1 MIHERPDTNFIGSGR
16 VLSKRLYYE
25 ESYLQEFKGKILEK
39 VEIDDKPALILDNTC
54 FYPTSG
60 GQPNDLGY
68 IQGVPIVNV
77 IEGGEK
83 IIHLLKE
90 DIEEE
95 CGDTVMGK
103 INWERRFDHMQQ
115 HSGQHILSAAFE
127 KLWNADT
134 VSFNLGDEICTLD
147 IMKDSITSEEVKK
160 AEILSNNIV
169 LENKPIKAYFVDQ
182 DRANELNLR
191 KTPPQKGDIRI
202 VEIMD
207 FDICA
212 CCGTHCGTTGEVG
225 LIKILKWE
233 KRGVKIRLDF
243 ICGERS
249 LKDYYWKNELIKN
262 ISNKL
267 TIKDSELGEAV
278 VRMLEERKETRKEL
292 REVKEKLQEYEAK
305 RLIDEASI
313 RDNGIRIIDKVF
325 EENNFQEVRG
335 LVQKIINL
343 DDSVVVLAG
352 VKNKGEGEGVKILFA
367 CSKVLKYDMNELI
380 REAGEFIEG
389 RGGGAPNFAQAG
401 GKKTEGIEDALNF
414 ALEHFENLLKNEK
427 K

>member
-1 MIHERPDTNFIGSGR
+1 MTE
-16 VLSKRLYYE
+16 RLYYQD
-25 ESYLQEFKGKILEK
+25 SYLKEFSAKVLKKIK
-39 VEIDDKPALILDNTC
+39 IDNQTAVVLDETA

-60 GQPNDLGY
+60 GQPYDKGV
-68 IQGVPIVNV
+68 IQDVPVV
-77 IEGGEK
+77 EVAEEGDEIIHILKKELKEK
-83 IIHLLKE
+83 INSE
-90 DIEEE
+90 
-95 CGDTVMGK
+95 VVGK
-103 INWERRFDHMQQ
+103 IDWKRRFDHMQQ

-134 VSFNLGDEICTLD
+134 VSFYLGDEICTLD
-147 IMKDSITSEEVKK
+147 IMKDNITSEEVKK

-169 LENKPIKAYFVDQ
+169 LENKPIKVYFVNQ
-182 DRANELNLR
+182 ERANELNLR
-191 KTPPQKGDIRI
+191 KIPPQKEDVRI
-202 VEIMD
+202 VEIKD

-243 ICGERS
+243 ICGKRS

-267 TIKDSELGEAV
+267 TIKDTELGEAV
-278 VRMLEERKETRKEL
+278 ERMLEERKETRKEL
-292 REVKEKLQEYEAK
+292 KEIKEKLQEYEAK
-305 RLIDEASI
+305 RLIDESSI
-313 RDNGIRIIDKVF
+313 RDDGIRIINKVF
-325 EENNFQEVRG
+325 EEKNFQEARG

-343 DDSVVVLAG
+343 NDSVVVLAG
-352 VKNKGEGEGVKILFA
+352 IKNKGEGEGAKILFS
-367 CSKVLKYDMNELI
+367 CSRVLKYDMNGLI
-380 REAGEFIEG
+380 REAGKFIEG

-414 ALEHFENLLKNEK
+414 ASEHFQEFIK

>member
-1 MIHERPDTNFIGSGR
+1 MTE
-16 VLSKRLYYE
+16 RLYYQD
-25 ESYLQEFKGKILEK
+25 SYLKEFRAKVLKKIK
-39 VEIDDKPALILDNTC
+39 IDNQTAVVLDETA

-60 GQPNDLGY
+60 GQPYDKGV
-68 IQGVPIVNV
+68 IQDVPVV
-77 IEGGEK
+77 EVAEEGDEIIHILKKELKEK
-83 IIHLLKE
+83 INSE
-90 DIEEE
+90 
-95 CGDTVMGK
+95 VVGK
-103 INWERRFDHMQQ
+103 IDWRRRFDHMQQ

-134 VSFNLGDEICTLD
+134 VSFYLGDEICTLD
-147 IMKDSITSEEVKK
+147 IMKDNITSEEVKK

-169 LENKPIKAYFVDQ
+169 LENKPIKVYFVNQ
-182 DRANELNLR
+182 KRANELNLR
-191 KTPPQKGDIRI
+191 KIPPQKEDIRI
-202 VEIMD
+202 VEIKD

-243 ICGERS
+243 ICGKRS

-267 TIKDSELGEAV
+267 TIKDTELGEAV
-278 VRMLEERKETRKEL
+278 ERMLEERKEARKES
-292 REVKEKLQEYEAK
+292 REIKEKLQEYEAK
-305 RLIDEASI
+305 RLIGESSI
-313 RDNGIRIIDKVF
+313 RDDGIRIINKVF
-325 EENNFQEVRG
+325 EEKNFQEARG

-343 DDSVVVLAG
+343 NDSVVVLAG
-352 VKNKGEGEGVKILFA
+352 IKNKGEGAKILFA
-367 CSKVLKYDMNELI
+367 CSRVLKYDMNGLI
-380 REAGEFIEG
+380 REAGKFIEG

-401 GKKTEGIEDALNF
+401 GKKAEGIEDALNF
-414 ALEHFENLLKNEK
+414 ASEHFQEFIK

>member
-1 MIHERPDTNFIGSGR
+1 MTE
-16 VLSKRLYYE
+16 RLYYQD
-25 ESYLQEFKGKILEK
+25 SYLKEFKAKVIKKIK
-39 VEIDDKPALILDNTC
+39 IDNQPAVVLDETA

-60 GQPNDLGY
+60 GQPYDKGV
-68 IQGVPIVNV
+68 IQDVPVVEVVEEGDEIVH
-77 IEGGEK
+77 ILKKELKEK
-83 IIHLLKE
+83 INS
-90 DIEEE
+90 
-95 CGDTVMGK
+95 GVVGK
-103 INWERRFDHMQQ
+103 VDWKRRFDHMQQ

-134 VSFNLGDEICTLD
+134 VSFYLGDEICTLD
-147 IMKDSITSEEVKK
+147 IMKDNITSEEVKK

-169 LENKPIKAYFVDQ
+169 LENKPIKVYFVDQ
-182 DRANELNLR
+182 ERANELNLR
-191 KTPPQKGDIRI
+191 KIPPQKGDIRI
-202 VEIMD
+202 VEIKD

-243 ICGERS
+243 ICGKRS

-267 TIKDSELGEAV
+267 TIKDTELGEAV
-278 VRMLEERKETRKEL
+278 ERMLEERKETRKEL
-292 REVKEKLQEYEAK
+292 REIKEKLQEYEAK
-305 RLIDEASI
+305 RLIDETSI
-313 RDNGIRIIDKVF
+313 RDNGIRIINKVF
-325 EENNFQEVRG
+325 EEKNFQEVRG

-352 VKNKGEGEGVKILFA
+352 IKNKGEGEGVKILFA
-367 CSKVLKYDMNELI
+367 CSRVLEYDMNGLI
-380 REAGEFIEG
+380 REAGKFIEG

-401 GKKTEGIEDALNF
+401 GKKAEGIEDALNF
-414 ALEHFENLLKNEK
+414 ALEHFQEFIK

>member
-1 MIHERPDTNFIGSGR
+1 MTG
-16 VLSKRLYYE
+16 RLYYQD
-25 ESYLQEFKGKILEK
+25 SYLKEFKAKVLKKIK
-39 VEIDDKPALILDNTC
+39 IDNQPAVVLDETA

-60 GQPNDLGY
+60 GQPYDKGV
-68 IQGVPIVNV
+68 IQDVPVVEVVEEDDEI
-77 IEGGEK
+77 IHILKKELKEK
-83 IIHLLKE
+83 INSE
-90 DIEEE
+90 
-95 CGDTVMGK
+95 VVGK
-103 INWERRFDHMQQ
+103 IDWKIRFDHMQQ

-134 VSFNLGDEICTLD
+134 VSFYLGDEICTLD
-147 IMKDSITSEEVKK
+147 IMKDNITSEEVKE

-169 LENKPIKAYFVDQ
+169 FENKPIKVYFVDQ
-182 DRANELNLR
+182 ERANELNLR
-191 KTPPQKGDIRI
+191 KIPPQKEDLRI
-202 VEIMD
+202 VEIKD

-243 ICGERS
+243 ICGKRS

-267 TIKDSELGEAV
+267 TIKDTELGETV
-278 VRMLEERKETRKEL
+278 ERMLEERKETRKEL
-292 REVKEKLQEYEAK
+292 KEIKEKLQEYEAK
-305 RLIDEASI
+305 RLIDESSI
-313 RDNGIRIIDKVF
+313 RDDGIRIINKVF
-325 EENNFQEVRG
+325 EEKNFQEARG

-343 DDSVVVLAG
+343 NDSVVVLAG
-352 VKNKGEGEGVKILFA
+352 IKNKAEGEGAKILFA
-367 CSKVLKYDMNELI
+367 CSRILKYDMNGLI
-380 REAGEFIEG
+380 REAGKFIEG

-401 GKKTEGIEDALNF
+401 GKKAEGIEDALNF
-414 ALEHFENLLKNEK
+414 ASEHFQEFIK

>member
-1 MIHERPDTNFIGSGR
+1 MIHEIRDTNFKGS
-16 VLSKRLYYE
+16 VTLLSKRLYYE
-25 ESYLQEFKGKILEK
+25 EPYLQEFKGKITEK
-39 VEIDDKPALILDNTC
+39 IKIDGKSALILDNTC

-68 IQGVPIVNV
+68 IQGVSIVDV
-77 IEGGEK
+77 IEDNEK
-83 IIHLLKE
+83 IIHVLKGG
-90 DIEEE
+90 IEEE
-95 CGDTVMGK
+95 CGDTVIGK
-103 INWERRFDHMQQ
+103 IDWKRRFDHMQQ
-115 HSGQHILSAAFE
+115 HSGQHILSATFE

-147 IMKDSITSEEVKK
+147 IMKDNITSEEVKK
-160 AEILSNNIV
+160 AEILSNDIV
-169 LENKPIKAYFVDQ
+169 LENKPIKVYFVNQ
-182 DRANELNLR
+182 ERTNELNLR
-191 KTPPQKGDIRI
+191 KIPPKKGDIRI
-202 VEIMD
+202 VEIKD

-243 ICGERS
+243 ICGKRS

-267 TIKDSELGEAV
+267 TIKDSELGEV
-278 VRMLEERKETRKEL
+278 IDRMLEERKEIRKEL
-292 REVKEKLQEYEAK
+292 KEFKEKLKEYEAK
-305 RLIDEASI
+305 RLIDESFL
-313 RDNGIRIIDKVF
+313 RDNRIKIINKVF
-325 EENNFQEVRG
+325 EEDNFQEARE

-352 VKNKGEGEGVKILFA
+352 IKSKGEGEGAKILFA
-367 CSKVLKYDMNELI
+367 CSRVLKYDMNGLI
-380 REAGEFIEG
+380 REAAKFIEG
-389 RGGGAPNFAQAG
+389 QGGGALNFAQAR
-401 GKKTEGIEDALNF
+401 GKNVEGIEDALNF
-414 ALEHFENLLKNEK
+414 ALEHFQEFIK

>member
-1 MIHERPDTNFIGSGR
+1 MTE
-16 VLSKRLYYE
+16 RLYYQD
-25 ESYLQEFKGKILEK
+25 SYLKEFRAKVLKKIK
-39 VEIDDKPALILDNTC
+39 IDNQTAVVLDETA

-60 GQPNDLGY
+60 GQPYDKGV
-68 IQGVPIVNV
+68 IQDVPVV
-77 IEGGEK
+77 EVAEEGDEIIHILKKELKEK
-83 IIHLLKE
+83 INSE
-90 DIEEE
+90 
-95 CGDTVMGK
+95 VVGK
-103 INWERRFDHMQQ
+103 IDWKRRFDHMQQ

-134 VSFNLGDEICTLD
+134 VSFYLGDEICTLD
-147 IMKDSITSEEVKK
+147 IMKDNITSEEVKK

-169 LENKPIKAYFVDQ
+169 LENKPIKVYFVNQ
-182 DRANELNLR
+182 ERANELNLR
-191 KTPPQKGDIRI
+191 KIPPQKEDIRI
-202 VEIMD
+202 VEIKD

-243 ICGERS
+243 ICGKRS

-267 TIKDSELGEAV
+267 TIKDTELGEAV
-278 VRMLEERKETRKEL
+278 ERMLEERKEARKES
-292 REVKEKLQEYEAK
+292 REIKEKLQEYEAK
-305 RLIDEASI
+305 RLIDETSI
-313 RDNGIRIIDKVF
+313 RDNGIRIINKVF
-325 EENNFQEVRG
+325 EEKNFQEARG

-343 DDSVVVLAG
+343 NDSVVVLAG
-352 VKNKGEGEGVKILFA
+352 IKNKGEGEGAKILFA
-367 CSKVLKYDMNELI
+367 CSRVLKYDMNGLI
-380 REAGEFIEG
+380 REAGKFIEG

-414 ALEHFENLLKNEK
+414 ASEHFQEFIK